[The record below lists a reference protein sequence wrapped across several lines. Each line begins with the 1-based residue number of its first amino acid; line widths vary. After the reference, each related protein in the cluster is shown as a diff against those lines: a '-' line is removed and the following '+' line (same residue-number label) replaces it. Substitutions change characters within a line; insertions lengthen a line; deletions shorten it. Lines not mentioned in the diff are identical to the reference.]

1 MKVTD
6 IKIEKIGLFHFYLVD
21 KMTGETMFIE
31 FKNVPKDIA
40 INLINQYIESF
51 NLVNMVQSVDI
62 IDTSNIST
70 WIDIETDIYLLR
82 FYLFKN

>member
-21 KMTGETMFIE
+21 KMTGETTFIE

-40 INLINQYIESF
+40 INLINQHIESF
-51 NLVNMVQSVDI
+51 NLVDAVQSVDI

-70 WIDIETDIYLLR
+70 WIDIETDMHLLR

>member
-21 KMTGETMFIE
+21 KMTGETAFAE
-31 FKNVPKDIA
+31 FKNIPKNIA
-40 INLINQYIESF
+40 VNLINQYIDGF
-51 NLVNMVQSVDI
+51 NLVNKIQSVDI
-62 IDTSNIST
+62 IDTSKIGT
-70 WIDIETDIYLLR
+70 WIDIETDMHLLR